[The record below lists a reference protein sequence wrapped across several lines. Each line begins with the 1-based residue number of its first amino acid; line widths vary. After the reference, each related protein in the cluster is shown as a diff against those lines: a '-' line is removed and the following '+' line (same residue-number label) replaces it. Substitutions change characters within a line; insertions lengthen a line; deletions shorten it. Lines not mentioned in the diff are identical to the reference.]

1 MAFALPKRKS
11 VRLRHKVR
19 VGRLACFLQG
29 LSVSAWAP
37 LIPFIAAGLNLDTAE
52 VTALVFSFGAGSVSG
67 MLLVSV
73 LIPLRGPRGAYLGSV
88 LTIALPLIALAQ
100 LPAFT
105 LTLPLSFI
113 LGMGVGGL
121 DIWGSIYGAY
131 LEKHYRIR
139 VIGPL
144 YALFSLGEILGAG
157 LVMLLLTLRLE
168 VGEAIPA
175 LFSMVLLTAIY
186 YVPCVDR
193 ELEGEKSGGKRVYL
207 LPRGVVIPLSLTVAI
222 IFMAGGAMVD
232 WSGLYL
238 NAMGLPLDY
247 ASSGY
252 LLVSVAMCITRFFSN
267 SLVRRLSE
275 LRLVLGG
282 TLLTAAG
289 LALSAFAPSLPLALT
304 GFILTGAGMG
314 NISPLTIRAVT
325 RQQTMPMVAA
335 VAVLSITGYAALL
348 LGPALLGITA
358 QAVTLKGVFILLSL
372 LALGAAFLVYR
383 TRALYR

>member
-131 LEKHYRIR
+131 LEKHYRVR

-144 YALFSLGEILGAG
+144 
-157 LVMLLLTLRLE
+157 
-168 VGEAIPA
+168 
-175 LFSMVLLTAIY
+175 
-186 YVPCVDR
+186 
-193 ELEGEKSGGKRVYL
+193 
-207 LPRGVVIPLSLTVAI
+207 
-222 IFMAGGAMVD
+222 
-232 WSGLYL
+232 
-238 NAMGLPLDY
+238 
-247 ASSGY
+247 
-252 LLVSVAMCITRFFSN
+252 
-267 SLVRRLSE
+267 
-275 LRLVLGG
+275 
-282 TLLTAAG
+282 
-289 LALSAFAPSLPLALT
+289 
-304 GFILTGAGMG
+304 
-314 NISPLTIRAVT
+314 
-325 RQQTMPMVAA
+325 
-335 VAVLSITGYAALL
+335 
-348 LGPALLGITA
+348 
-358 QAVTLKGVFILLSL
+358 
-372 LALGAAFLVYR
+372 
-383 TRALYR
+383 

>member
-1 MAFALPKRKS
+1 
-11 VRLRHKVR
+11 
-19 VGRLACFLQG
+19 
-29 LSVSAWAP
+29 
-37 LIPFIAAGLNLDTAE
+37 
-52 VTALVFSFGAGSVSG
+52 
-67 MLLVSV
+67 
-73 LIPLRGPRGAYLGSV
+73 
-88 LTIALPLIALAQ
+88 
-100 LPAFT
+100 
-105 LTLPLSFI
+105 
-113 LGMGVGGL
+113 
-121 DIWGSIYGAY
+121 
-131 LEKHYRIR
+131 
-139 VIGPL
+139 
-144 YALFSLGEILGAG
+144 
-157 LVMLLLTLRLE
+157 
-168 VGEAIPA
+168 
-175 LFSMVLLTAIY
+175 
-186 YVPCVDR
+186 
-193 ELEGEKSGGKRVYL
+193 
-207 LPRGVVIPLSLTVAI
+207 
-222 IFMAGGAMVD
+222 MVD

-348 LGPALLGITA
+348 LGPALLGLTA

-372 LALGAAFLVYR
+372 LALGAALLVYR